1 MKRIYGLVLIILLVG
16 LANSATLTVQDHS
29 KVIGFLL
36 SHPVALKNWLK
47 SRGRSGRVRPEE
59 VLNFILS
66 LSRTSRGSAGIGQV
80 VNRVRVLSRRT
91 RGVRVQGPYNSVV
104 QRIRSARS
112 LEELRNI
119 LSSQKERIAKGRA
132 ANRMSSSL
140 IIGLGIA
147 SQIIDDGMAKGIY
160 SPESYVAFLN
170 TNKRNRGILN
180 ALADEILDIAK
191 NDAVGA
197 LVGAVAGPEGAVAGA
212 TLASS
217 TSVAEMALDLIL
229 HPEPAY

>member
-1 MKRIYGLVLIILLVG
+1 M
-16 LANSATLTVQDHS
+16 NPD
-29 KVIGFLL
+29 
-36 SHPVALKNWLK
+36 
-47 SRGRSGRVRPEE
+47 E
-59 VLNFILS
+59 VLNFISS
-66 LSRTSRGSAGIGQV
+66 LSKTSRASAGIGQAI
-80 VNRVRVLSRRT
+80 NRVRVVSRRT
-91 RGVRVQGPYNSVV
+91 RGVRIQGPYNAVV

-112 LEELRNI
+112 LEELRNV
-119 LSSQKERIAKGRA
+119 LSREKVRVAKGRA
-132 ANRMSSSL
+132 EDRMSSSL

-147 SQIIDDGMAKGIY
+147 SQIIDDGIAKGIY
-160 SPESYVAFLN
+160 SPEAYVAFLN

>member
-1 MKRIYGLVLIILLVG
+1 MRKIYGLVLIVLLVG

-29 KVIGFLL
+29 KVIRLLL
-36 SHPVALKNWLK
+36 SHPSALKNWLK
-47 SRGRSGRVRPEE
+47 SRGRSGRVNPDE
-59 VLNFILS
+59 VLNFISS
-66 LSRTSRGSAGIGQV
+66 LSRTSRSSRGIDLII
-80 VNRVRVLSRRT
+80 NRVRNISRNT
-91 RGVRVQGPYNSVV
+91 RRFRIQGPYNTVV

-112 LEELRNI
+112 LEELRNV
-119 LSSQKERIAKGRA
+119 LSKEKVRVAKGRA
-132 ANRMSSSL
+132 EDRMSSSL
-140 IIGLGIA
+140 IIGLGMA
-147 SQIIDDGMAKGIY
+147 SQIIDDGIAKGIY
-160 SPESYVAFLN
+160 SPETYVAFLN

-197 LVGAVAGPEGAVAGA
+197 LVGAIVGPEGAVAGA